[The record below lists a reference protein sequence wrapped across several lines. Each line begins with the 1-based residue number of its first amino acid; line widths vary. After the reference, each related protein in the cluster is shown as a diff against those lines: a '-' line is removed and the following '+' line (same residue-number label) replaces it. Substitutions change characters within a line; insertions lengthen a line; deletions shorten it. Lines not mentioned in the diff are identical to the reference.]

1 MFGQFNYQ
9 IPYQTPMQQP
19 MQTVQRMHPLE
30 PMVKCWFV
38 NNKQEFDVIR
48 ADYNTIFIGINTA
61 TKEIYTKQLMNNG
74 TTEFL
79 TYNQQQAETVEENN
93 DIKAILQKLSNI
105 ENKLGGSNESNATNV
120 NATNNVRSVQQQP
133 TNANV
138 STNDAGQEQTR
149 PNTDTH

>member
-138 STNDAGQEQTR
+138 PTNDAGQEQTR
-149 PNTDTH
+149 PNADTH